1 MQGMKRS
8 FRQLLREY
16 LELFP
21 AVALVGVRQCGKTT
35 LAKTLTPDWKLF
47 DLEKSDDMALIS
59 ADPDLFFKL
68 NSRRIII
75 DEAQIFPAL
84 FPALRVTIDEHRD
97 QRGRFVITGSSSP
110 ELQNNIAE
118 SLAGRIGIIELSPL
132 MWSEIHGSGLSA
144 LVNGLAQRIVD
155 PEFYLTSSRPR
166 STLDDTLDYWFR
178 GGYPEPWLSMSE
190 RFRETWFD
198 QYQQT
203 YLQRDVARLYPG
215 LDQIRFRQFVRLLG
229 GLSGRTINYADISR
243 AIGVS
248 QPTAKDY
255 LEIAHGTFLW
265 RTLPAFSRNVTKRV
279 VKHPRGHLRDSG
291 LVHHLLRI
299 PDTSA
304 LLVHPQCGSSWQS
317 MVTEEILRQFA
328 CLGKSVD
335 AFHYRTGAGAEVDLV
350 LEGDFGLVPFEMKF
364 ARRIDARDLRPIRD
378 FMREFNCPVGFVI
391 HAGEEPRRLDHQLV
405 GLPFHWL

>member
-1 MQGMKRS
+1 MNRAFQS
-8 FRQLLREY
+8 LLLEY

-21 AVALVGVRQCGKTT
+21 AVAITGVRQCGKTT
-35 LAKTLTPDWKLF
+35 MAKTLTPEWKLF

-59 ADPDLFFKL
+59 ADPDLFLRL
-68 NSRRIII
+68 NPGRIVI
-75 DEAQIFPAL
+75 DEAQLLPAL
-84 FPALRVTIDEHRD
+84 FPALRVAIDADRN
-97 QRGRFVITGSSSP
+97 QRGRFVVTGSSSL
-110 ELQNNIAE
+110 ELQTNISE

-132 MWSEIHGSGLSA
+132 MWSEVHGTGLSA
-144 LVNGLAQRIVD
+144 LVRGLAQRMVD
-155 PEFYLTSSRPR
+155 PDHYLAKSRPR
-166 STLDDTLDYWFR
+166 AAVDTMLDYWLR
-178 GGYPEPWLSMSE
+178 GGYPEPWLSRST

-215 LDQIRFRQFVRLLG
+215 LDQIRFRRFVRLLG
-229 GLSGRTINYADISR
+229 GLSGRIINYADISR

-265 RTLPAFSRNVTKRV
+265 RTLPAYSLNATKRV
-279 VKHPRGHLRDSG
+279 VKHPRGYLRDSG

-299 PDTSA
+299 PDVDA
-304 LLVHPQCGSSWQS
+304 LLVHPQCGTSWQS
-317 MVTEEILRQFA
+317 IVTEEILRQFA

-350 LEGDFGLVPFEMKF
+350 VEGDFGLVPFEMKF
-364 ARRIDARDLRPIRD
+364 SGRIDARDLRPIRD
-378 FMREFNCPVGFVI
+378 FMREFNCPIGFVI
-391 HAGEEPRRLDHQLV
+391 HAGEEPRRLDHRLV